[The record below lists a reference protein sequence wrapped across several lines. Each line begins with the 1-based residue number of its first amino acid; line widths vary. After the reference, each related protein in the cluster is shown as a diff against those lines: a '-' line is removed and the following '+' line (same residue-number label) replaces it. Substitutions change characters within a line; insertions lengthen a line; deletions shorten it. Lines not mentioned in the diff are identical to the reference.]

1 MRAICKEQFIPSIHV
16 GFGTFDFFLL
26 KYRLHF
32 KSLNGGKLASM
43 KNFKVLL
50 YTQYG
55 SLWFEREKRLFQ
67 TLQL

>member
-1 MRAICKEQFIPSIHV
+1 MRAICKEQFIPVSMLVLVHLI
-16 GFGTFDFFLL
+16 FFLL

-43 KNFKVLL
+43 KNFNILL